1 MLVIPQTLSRPSDV
15 FAFAMTAFEVRLLF
29 HKFTSHTLPVVMLTI
44 TIRSDLYIDPSLGCS
59 FR

>member
-1 MLVIPQTLSRPSDV
+1 V

-44 TIRSDLYIDPSLGCS
+44 TIHSDLYIDPSLGCS